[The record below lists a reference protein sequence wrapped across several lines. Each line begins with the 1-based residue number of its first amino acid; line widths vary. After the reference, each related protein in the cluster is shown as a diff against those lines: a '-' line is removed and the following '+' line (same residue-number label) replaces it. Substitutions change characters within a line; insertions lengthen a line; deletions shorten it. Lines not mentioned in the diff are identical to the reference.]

1 VLLRVHHETQ
11 ATGRSAVAREGRR
24 E

>member
-11 ATGRSAVAREGRR
+11 ATGRSAVVREGRR